1 MESFIRSSNPAAI
14 FTKQHLLKGLLMVIT
29 GVMLTACSPDQPA
42 TDDHGHS
49 HGSGADH
56 HAHGDDS
63 HDHGE
68 GTHTHDD
75 APATDAFYG
84 DEAAATETSPAAT
97 SASAPDAH
105 SHSSETHD
113 HSHADDEHTH
123 DHDH

>member
-1 MESFIRSSNPAAI
+1 MESFIRSSDTAAI

-29 GVMLTACSPDQPA
+29 GVMLSACSPDQQA
-42 TDDHGHS
+42 TDHGHS

-56 HAHGDDS
+56 HAHEDDS

-68 GTHTHDD
+68 DTHTHDD
-75 APATDAFYG
+75 APTTEAFYG

-105 SHSSETHD
+105 SSEAHD